1 MYNIIYLNDHINYY
15 ESKNNKIIKHKPL
28 NDTLKNG
35 LIIDIKKFIKS
46 FKKLLTE
53 NNIKPGLFYDKL
65 IIITPPNFSSAY
77 KYLYK
82 EIFNNLNYKIIV
94 FKNEISFYKIAKDY
108 INISS
113 GDNYF
118 YYTKTING
126 KTKSFL
132 YDMSDLKILDYNNKN
147 NIYFIYGTNYKKI
160 SDCLEKYDLNY
171 YIFENKENYFINKM
185 K

>member
-77 KYLYK
+77 GLVNASPTSVIAN
-82 EIFNNLNYKIIV
+82 IFFDFALII
-94 FKNEISFYKIAKDY
+94 A
-108 INISS
+108 
-113 GDNYF
+113 
-118 YYTKTING
+118 
-126 KTKSFL
+126 
-132 YDMSDLKILDYNNKN
+132 NKN
-147 NIYFIYGTNYKKI
+147 NSALCASSCI
-160 SDCLEKYDLNY
+160 LQ
-171 YIFENKENYFINKM
+171 
-185 K
+185 